1 LFLFNASAGA
11 EAQRIQRLVQH
22 LTPQTVAAAVSS
34 LRVSKLVVV
43 IVCAGYM
50 CIINIGG
57 FQDW

>member
-43 IVCAGYM
+43 IVCAGY
-50 CIINIGG
+50 INIGG
-57 FQDW
+57 F